1 MKLGLV
7 MGTGT
12 GAGIEIDMDLIREAE
27 DLGFDSVWTSEA
39 WGSDAISSASW
50 VLAQTTKIKVGTGII
65 QMSARTPAM
74 AAMTA
79 MTLQQLSGDRFIL
92 GIGPSGPQV
101 IEGWHGEPYGRPLTR
116 TREYIDIIKI
126 VTGTIAPAGVR
137 VSAEGADGM
146 IPVFMNPNRF
156 DVFEDALNDGF
167 EKAGGGKSLDNF
179 TVTPFCAIN
188 LMDDEAAARQPAR
201 ENLALYI
208 GGMGA
213 RDKNFYNDYAKRL
226 GHEGAAVEIQDH
238 FLAGRRAE
246 ALASVPDELID
257 QVALTGPAGKIT
269 ERLQD
274 WKSAANENKVHSLL
288 ARVSSSQELQVLAKA
303 VL

>member
-116 TREYIDIIKI
+116 TREYIDIIRKI
-126 VTGTIAPAGVR
+126 
-137 VSAEGADGM
+137 E
-146 IPVFMNPNRF
+146 
-156 DVFEDALNDGF
+156 
-167 EKAGGGKSLDNF
+167 
-179 TVTPFCAIN
+179 
-188 LMDDEAAARQPAR
+188 
-201 ENLALYI
+201 
-208 GGMGA
+208 A
-213 RDKNFYNDYAKRL
+213 RDGPLVHD
-226 GHEGAAVEIQDH
+226 GHHYQIRSSEHECGAEDDH
-238 FLAGRRAE
+238 DSR
-246 ALASVPDELID
+246 
-257 QVALTGPAGKIT
+257 
-269 ERLQD
+269 
-274 WKSAANENKVHSLL
+274 
-288 ARVSSSQELQVLAKA
+288 
-303 VL
+303 